1 MKSNKRIPYFS
12 RKKTEG
18 KSFGVLG
25 IVLSSLLILAFSCFS
40 FFRPF
45 YEHQNETIPTD
56 SVTLV
61 REKGQI
67 GEPREFDLIK
77 EEAENYRP
85 SNWERI
91 ARKAYRVEIL
101 YLLDTIVWDSPD
113 NSVLIGE
120 PGYDLNRLGN
130 ASLYEN
136 QTIPQDGNL
145 LFFLEPGTSINDAM
159 NNVYFGSLLQLEN
172 PPKAEEKK
180 PIPSPETIPFDPV
193 RNAHHA
199 LGVLSPNTL
208 PDGYEYLENTIYYTF
223 FFSSPLTDSDLN
235 YLGAISGYTP
245 GILETSVELFIH
257 PAREYLRFFSVY
269 SAIMKIVFLLCVSLS
284 LALLLS
290 EIGKE
295 LIRAHREIDEVFS
308 LKSLGMRKSTYVLGQ
323 LRLKVLPFFLADAG
337 VLVLYHVFMAVFKQ
351 LAGFS
356 FYFPGW
362 QYAILA
368 LPILVLLGFETLK
381 ASHDYDAS
389 AAAR

>member
-1 MKSNKRIPYFS
+1 MKSSKKISYFS
-12 RKKTEG
+12 RKRAEG
-18 KSFGVLG
+18 KSFGVLA
-25 IVLSSLLILAFSCFS
+25 VALSSLLILAFSCLS

-45 YEHQNETIPTD
+45 YEHKNEVIPTD

-61 REKGQI
+61 RKKDRI
-67 GEPREFDLIK
+67 AEPREFDLIK

-101 YLLDTIVWDSPD
+101 YLLDTIVWDQPE

-120 PGYDLNRLGN
+120 PGYNLNRLGN

-136 QTIPQDGNL
+136 QAIPQDGNL
-145 LFFLEPGTSINDAM
+145 LFFIDPGTSIGDAM
-159 NNVYFGSLLQLEN
+159 NNVYFGNLIQLEN

-180 PIPSPETIPFDPV
+180 PISSPDTIPFDPV
-193 RNAHHA
+193 KKANNA

-223 FFSSPLTDSDLN
+223 FLSSPLTDSDLN
-235 YLGAISGYTP
+235 YLGAISDYTP
-245 GILETSVELFIH
+245 GILEKSVELFIH
-257 PAREYLRFFSVY
+257 PAREYLRVFSVF
-269 SAIMKIVFLLCVSLS
+269 SAIMQIVFLICVSLS

-323 LRLKVLPFFLADAG
+323 LRLKILPFFLANAG
-337 VLVLYHVFMAVFKQ
+337 FLALYHIFMAVFKSV
-351 LAGFS
+351 AGFS
-356 FYFPGW
+356 FYFPAW

-368 LPILVLLGFETLK
+368 LPLLVLLGFELLK
-381 ASHDYDAS
+381 ASRDYDSS

>member
-1 MKSNKRIPYFS
+1 MKSNKKIPYFS
-12 RKKTEG
+12 RKRGEG
-18 KSFGVLG
+18 KPFGLLG
-25 IVLSSLLILAFSCFS
+25 VFLSSLLILAFSCLS

-45 YEHQNETIPTD
+45 YEHQNASIPTD

-61 REKGQI
+61 RKMDLAA
-67 GEPREFDLIK
+67 EPQEFSLIQD
-77 EEAENYRP
+77 EAESYRP

-101 YLLDTIVWDSPD
+101 YLLDTIFWDQPE

-120 PGYDLNRLGN
+120 PGYNLNRLGN

-136 QTIPQDGNL
+136 QAIPQDGNL
-145 LFFLEPGTSINDAM
+145 LFFINPGTSINDAM
-159 NNVYFGSLLQLEN
+159 NNVYFGNLLQLEN

-180 PIPSPETIPFDPV
+180 PISSPDTIPFDPV
-193 RNAHHA
+193 RKAHNA
-199 LGVLSPNTL
+199 LGILSPNTL
-208 PDGYEYLENTIYYTF
+208 PDGYEYLQNAVYYTF
-223 FFSSPLTDSDLN
+223 YLSSPLTDADLN

-245 GILETSVELFIH
+245 GILEKSAEFFIH
-257 PAREYLRFFSVY
+257 PAKDYLRFFSVF
-269 SAIMKIVFLLCVSLS
+269 SAIMQIVFLICVSLS

-308 LKSLGMRKSTYVLGQ
+308 LKSMGMRKSTYVLGQ
-323 LRLKVLPFFLADAG
+323 LRLKVLPFFLANAG
-337 VLVLYHVFMAVFKQ
+337 VIALYHIFMAVFKSV
-351 LAGFS
+351 AGFS
-356 FYFPGW
+356 FYFPAW

-368 LPILVLLGFETLK
+368 LPLLILLGFELLK
-381 ASHDYDAS
+381 ASRDYDSS

>member
-1 MKSNKRIPYFS
+1 MKNNKKISYFS
-12 RKKTEG
+12 RKRAEG
-18 KSFGVLG
+18 KSFGALAV
-25 IVLSSLLILAFSCFS
+25 VLSSLLILAFSCLS

-45 YEHQNETIPTD
+45 YEHKNETIPTD

-61 REKGQI
+61 RKKDRI
-67 GEPREFDLIK
+67 AEPREFDLIK

-101 YLLDTIVWDSPD
+101 YLLDTIVWDIPE

-120 PGYDLNRLGN
+120 PGYNLNRLGN

-136 QTIPQDGNL
+136 QAIPQDGNL
-145 LFFLEPGTSINDAM
+145 LFFIDPGTSIGDAM
-159 NNVYFGSLLQLEN
+159 NNVYFGNLLQLEN

-180 PIPSPETIPFDPV
+180 PISSPDTIPFEPV
-193 RNAHHA
+193 RNAHNA
-199 LGVLSPNTL
+199 LGILSPNTL

-223 FFSSPLTDSDLN
+223 FLSSPLTDSDLN
-235 YLGAISGYTP
+235 YLGAISDYSP
-245 GILETSVELFIH
+245 GILEKSVELFIH
-257 PAREYLRFFSVY
+257 PARGYLRVFSVF
-269 SAIMKIVFLLCVSLS
+269 SAIMQIVFLICVSLS

-308 LKSLGMRKSTYVLGQ
+308 LKSMGMRKSTYILGQ
-323 LRLKVLPFFLADAG
+323 LRLKVLPFFLANAG
-337 VLVLYHVFMAVFKQ
+337 VLALYHIFMAVFKS

-356 FYFPGW
+356 FYFPAW
-362 QYAILA
+362 QYTILA
-368 LPILVLLGFETLK
+368 LPLLVLLGFELLK
-381 ASHDYDAS
+381 ASRDYDCS

>member
-1 MKSNKRIPYFS
+1 MKSSKKISYFS
-12 RKKTEG
+12 RKRAEG
-18 KSFGVLG
+18 KSFGVLA
-25 IVLSSLLILAFSCFS
+25 VALSSLLILAFSCLS

-45 YEHQNETIPTD
+45 YEHKNEVIPTD

-61 REKGQI
+61 RKKDRI
-67 GEPREFDLIK
+67 AEPREFDLIK

-101 YLLDTIVWDSPD
+101 YLLDTIVWDQPE

-120 PGYDLNRLGN
+120 PGYNLNRLGN

-136 QTIPQDGNL
+136 QAIPQDGNL
-145 LFFLEPGTSINDAM
+145 LFFIDPGTSIGDAM
-159 NNVYFGSLLQLEN
+159 NNVYFGNLIQLEN

-180 PIPSPETIPFDPV
+180 PISSPDTIPFDPV
-193 RNAHHA
+193 KKANNA

-223 FFSSPLTDSDLN
+223 FLSSPLTDSDLN
-235 YLGAISGYTP
+235 YLGAISDYTP
-245 GILETSVELFIH
+245 GILEKSVELFIH
-257 PAREYLRFFSVY
+257 PAREYLRVFSVF
-269 SAIMKIVFLLCVSLS
+269 SAIMQIVFLICVSLS

-323 LRLKVLPFFLADAG
+323 LRLKVLPFFLANAG
-337 VLVLYHVFMAVFKQ
+337 FLALYHIFMAVFKSV
-351 LAGFS
+351 AGFS
-356 FYFPGW
+356 FYFPAW

-368 LPILVLLGFETLK
+368 LPLLVLLGFELLK
-381 ASHDYDAS
+381 ASRDYDSS